1 MKNSIFQENRKYT
14 FSDYFAMTNP
24 TEEIVAEFGYS
35 FSIEV
40 IDLPLSNN
48 YNPEIIENLNQ
59 TYYTIIPKITLT
71 SEIAK
76 REFLVAPLILE
87 IAKLIAVKVK
97 VEYPLEID
105 DKLGG
110 VLDYLLTTRETLIV
124 VEAKK
129 KDIDSGFNQLAAE
142 LIALD
147 KTYEENDKEKELNPI
162 IYGAVTLGDIWKF
175 AILERKKKHI
185 VKNIAS
191 QTIPRDTEE
200 IFSILMGIMNNTEKS
215 EDRLTMNNEQL
226 RV

>member
-1 MKNSIFQENRKYT
+1 MTKSIFQENRKYT

-48 YNPEIIENLNQ
+48 YNPEIIQNLNQ

-129 KDIDSGFNQLAAE
+129 KDMDSGFNQLAAE

>member
-1 MKNSIFQENRKYT
+1 MTKSIFQENRKYT

-48 YNPEIIENLNQ
+48 YNPEIIQNLNQ

-129 KDIDSGFNQLAAE
+129 KDLDSGFNQLAAE

-147 KTYEENDKEKELNPI
+147 KTYEESELNPI

-215 EDRLTMNNEQL
+215 EDRLTMNN
-226 RV
+226 

>member
-1 MKNSIFQENRKYT
+1 MTKSIFQENRKYT

-48 YNPEIIENLNQ
+48 YNPEIIQNLNQ

>member
-1 MKNSIFQENRKYT
+1 MTKSIFQENRKYT

-48 YNPEIIENLNQ
+48 YNPEIIQNLNQ

-129 KDIDSGFNQLAAE
+129 KDLDSGFNQLAAE

-147 KTYEENDKEKELNPI
+147 KTYEESELNPI

-200 IFSILMGIMNNTEKS
+200 IFSILMGIMNSTDKS
-215 EDRLTMNNEQL
+215 KERLTMNNEQ
-226 RV
+226 